1 MDSVR
6 MWLQNYLGVSGL
18 TGASIL
24 FQFAI
29 IIGVLYFF
37 YARLIKD
44 TPVEKTV
51 KGILYFLILLWV
63 VSEVFS
69 VLRLRILST
78 MLHNLILLIILSFM
92 VIFQPEL
99 RRFMA
104 RLGNSIEALPQ
115 AHKHQL
121 NNKMIDVLV
130 QSITYWQQ
138 HKTGALLVFE
148 NQEPVSAVTTGGTTL
163 NAVLSS
169 ELLINLFFIN
179 TPLHDG
185 AVVIK
190 NNQVLKAGVILPL
203 SHDATLNWKYGTRH
217 RAAIGMSES
226 TDCLVIVVSE
236 ETGDIS
242 FIKDG
247 HIDTFH
253 LLDKLPERLNQFLR
267 PILKKP
273 KTEKLWMRIK
283 ELIKLDLS
291 GK

>member
-6 MWLQNYLGVSGL
+6 IWLQNYLGISGL

-29 IIGVLYFF
+29 IISVLYFF
-37 YARLIKD
+37 YTRLIKN

-51 KGILYFLILLWV
+51 KGILFFLILLWM
-63 VSEVFS
+63 VSEMFS
-69 VLRLRILST
+69 VLRLRILSA

-115 AHKHQL
+115 THKHQL
-121 NNKMIDVLV
+121 NNKMIDVLS

-138 HKTGALLVFE
+138 HRTGALIVFE

-169 ELLINLFFIN
+169 ELLINLFFVN

-217 RAAIGMSES
+217 RAAIGISEN

-236 ETGDIS
+236 ETGDVS

-247 HIDTFH
+247 HIETFH
-253 LLDKLPERLNQFLR
+253 QLDKLSERLNQFLK

-273 KTEKLWMRIK
+273 KTEKLWAHIK
-283 ELIKLDLS
+283 ELIKVDLPT
-291 GK
+291 K

>member
-253 LLDKLPERLNQFLR
+253 LLDKLPERLNQFLG